1 MSALRVNTLRGAEV
15 ALGVGALVDIL
26 AGGQVHEGLL
36 LAARDDVGPD
46 QAVAL
51 VAAHRGTVLVWG
63 YTLHQVYS
71 LNDIIFLQKKDILH
85 NDYALYISFHI
96 EL

>member
-1 MSALRVNTLRGAEV
+1 MSALSVNTLRGAEV

-46 QAVAL
+46 QAVTL
-51 VAAHRGTVLVWG
+51 VAAHRGTVLVG
-63 YTLHQVYS
+63 GCTLHQEY
-71 LNDIIFLQKKDILH
+71 LINDIIFLQKRHLT
-85 NDYALYISFHI
+85 
-96 EL
+96 

>member
-1 MSALRVNTLRGAEV
+1 MSALSVHTLRGAKV

-36 LAARDDVGPD
+36 LATRDDVGAD

-51 VAAHRGTVLVWG
+51 VAAHRGTVLVWW
-63 YTLHQVYS
+63 YTLNQVYCYTI
-71 LNDIIFLQKKDILH
+71 LTKKIF
-85 NDYALYISFHI
+85 
-96 EL
+96 

>member
-51 VAAHRGTVLVWG
+51 VAAHRGTVLGWG
-63 YTLHQVYS
+63 YTLNQVYCLTILFS
-71 LNDIIFLQKKDILH
+71 YKKRH
-85 NDYALYISFHI
+85 FT
-96 EL
+96 